1 LIHNALQRIRFAF
14 DSLRAE
20 AILGKQLY
28 SEILHSLTLLV
39 TEKTQAAIV
48 IRCKFGTF
56 FVLTFCQ
63 RLTEERNGFEQKN
76 VELRQQMDRLLEQ
89 EKQSKREVLKL
100 NQDLKVSSEKLLAA
114 GDCRNTLLVAV

>member
-39 TEKTQAAIV
+39 TEKTQAAI
-48 IRCKFGTF
+48 
-56 FVLTFCQ
+56 